1 MKNIRSLVYFRRISQ
16 ILFLLLFLFLL
27 METRLPQNVFL
38 DYSQEIAGSKDI
50 RLNYPVTFF
59 FDMDPLIWLSTTF
72 STHKW
77 LAGAGWALAIIGLTL
92 FLGRFFCSFVCPFG
106 TLHHAIGSVHPAVK
120 GKQAVSRNEK
130 TPAQRLK
137 YGLLLMVLASALFGL
152 NLAGF
157 LDPIALLFRS
167 LSVSILPAVNIG
179 IKEVFDAMAA
189 SDIKILNLFSY
200 TAEIIISPVFGFGY
214 PTYQTGF
221 VIGLI
226 VIVLLFLNRICPRFW
241 CRVLCPLG
249 ALLGLLSFKSPL
261 SLEKDQSRCTNCNK
275 CMAACQGAASPRP
288 GLKWEPAECV
298 RCFNCQNVCPEDAL
312 SFRFIR
318 QQAQKQAPDM
328 GRRAVLTGLTAGIAF
343 PLLSRLDGQIHQASD
358 PRLIRPPGSLT
369 ENRFLERCQRCGLCM
384 KACPTNVIQPALG
397 EAGIAG
403 IWTPVLSMST
413 GYCEYSCT
421 LCGSV
426 CPTGA
431 IQLITGKEKIAG
443 PIRIGS
449 AFVDRGRCL
458 PWTENG
464 ACIVCEEVCPTS
476 PKAVIFREA
485 DVAGFGTERLRM
497 KQPYV
502 NLRQCVGCGICQNKC
517 PVKGTPAIRVIASG
531 ESRSPK
537 NQILLIS

>member
-1 MKNIRSLVYFRRISQ
+1 
-16 ILFLLLFLFLL
+16 
-27 METRLPQNVFL
+27 METRLPLNVLL
-38 DYSQEIAGSKDI
+38 DYSQEIAGTKDI
-50 RLNYPVTFF
+50 RLNYPIMFF
-59 FDMDPLIWLSTTF
+59 FDMDPLTWLSTTL
-72 STHKW
+72 STHRW
-77 LAGAGWALAIIGLTL
+77 LTGAGWALAVIGLTL
-92 FLGRFFCSFVCPFG
+92 FLGRFFCSFICPFG
-106 TLHHAIGSVHPAVK
+106 TLHHAIGAFRPSAR
-120 GKQAVSRNEK
+120 GRLAISRNEK

-137 YGLLLMVLASALFGL
+137 YGLLAMVLASALFGL

-167 LSVSILPAVNIG
+167 LAVSILPAANIG
-179 IKEVFDAMAA
+179 VKEVFDAMAA
-189 SDIKILNLFSY
+189 SDIKILNLISY
-200 TAEIIISPVFGFGY
+200 SAEIIVSPVLGFGY
-214 PTYQTGF
+214 PAYQTGF
-221 VIGLI
+221 AIGLI
-226 VIVLLFLNRICPRFW
+226 VIVLLFLNRIRPRFW

-249 ALLGLLSFKSPL
+249 ALLGLLSFKSSL
-261 SLEKDQSRCTNCNK
+261 SLEKDETRCTNCNN
-275 CMAACQGAASPRP
+275 CMASCQGAASPRP
-288 GLKWEPAECV
+288 GLKWETAECV

-312 SFRFIR
+312 SFRFTRREIK
-318 QQAQKQAPDM
+318 QQGPDM
-328 GRRAVLTGLTAGIAF
+328 GRRALLTGITAGIAF
-343 PLLSRLDGQIHQASD
+343 PLLSRLDGQVHQASD

-369 ENRFLERCQRCGLCM
+369 ETRFLERCQRCGLCM

-403 IWTPVLSMST
+403 IWTPVLSMAA

-421 LCGSV
+421 LCSSV

-431 IQLITGKEKIAG
+431 IRLLSGKEKIAG

-476 PKAVIFREA
+476 PKAVVFREA
-485 DVAGFGTERLRM
+485 DVTGFGTERLRL

-517 PVKGTPAIRVIASG
+517 PVKGTPAIRVIAAG
-531 ESRSPK
+531 ETRSPN
-537 NQILLIS
+537 NQILLIY

>member
-1 MKNIRSLVYFRRISQ
+1 VKIRHLVYLRRISQ
-16 ILFLLLFLFLL
+16 VLFLLLFLFLM
-27 METRLPQNVFL
+27 METRLPANVFL
-38 DYSQEIAGSKDI
+38 DYSQEVAGPGDL
-50 RLNYPVTFF
+50 RLNYPVMFF
-59 FDMDPLIWLSTTF
+59 FDMDPLIWLSTTIA
-72 STHKW
+72 THKW
-77 LAGAGWALAIIGLTL
+77 LAGAGWALAVVGLTL
-92 FLGRFFCSFVCPFG
+92 FLGRFFCGFLCPFG
-106 TLHHAIGSVHPAVK
+106 TLHHAIGAIHPSVK
-120 GKQAVSRNEK
+120 GRRAASQNER
-130 TPAQRLK
+130 TSGHRLK
-137 YGLLLMVLASALFGL
+137 YGFLAAILVSALFGL

-167 LSVSILPAVNIG
+167 LAVSILPAANIG

-189 SDIKILNLFSY
+189 SDIKILNLLSY
-200 TAEIIISPVFGFGY
+200 SAELVVSPVLGFGY
-214 PTYQTGF
+214 PAYQTGF
-221 VIGLI
+221 AIGM
-226 VIVLLFLNRICPRFW
+226 IVLVLFFLNRILPRFW

-261 SLEKDQSRCTNCNK
+261 NLEKDEPRCTGCNK
-275 CMAACQGAASPRP
+275 CMTVCQGAASPRP
-288 GLKWEPAECV
+288 GLKWESAECV
-298 RCFNCQNVCPEDAL
+298 RCFNCQNACPEDAL

-318 QQAQKQAPDM
+318 GESGIHAPDV
-328 GRRAVLTGLTAGIAF
+328 GRRAVLTGLAAGIAF
-343 PLLSRLDGQIHQASD
+343 PLFSRLDGQIHQTSD

-369 ENRFLERCQRCGLCM
+369 EIRFLERCQRCGLCM

-403 IWTPVLSMST
+403 IWTPVLNMAT

-476 PKAVIFREA
+476 PKAVVFREA
-485 DVAGFGTERLRM
+485 DVAGFGADRLRL

-502 NLRQCVGCGICQNKC
+502 NLRQCVGCGICENKC

-537 NQILLIS
+537 SQILLFS

>member
-1 MKNIRSLVYFRRISQ
+1 VKTKHLVCLRRISQ
-16 ILFLLLFLFLL
+16 ALFLLLFLFLL
-27 METRLPQNVFL
+27 METRLSRNVFM
-38 DYSQEIAGSKDI
+38 DYSQEIAGPKDI

-59 FDMDPLIWLSTTF
+59 FDMDPLTWLSTTL

-77 LAGAGWALAIIGLTL
+77 LAGAGWALAVIGLTL
-92 FLGRFFCSFVCPFG
+92 FLGRFFCSFICPFG
-106 TLHHAIGSVHPAVK
+106 TLHHAIGAFHPSAR
-120 GKQAVSRNEK
+120 GRQALSRNDK

-137 YGLLLMVLASALFGL
+137 YGLLLMVLVSALFGL

-167 LSVSILPAVNIG
+167 LAVSILPSANIG
-179 IKEVFDAMAA
+179 VKEVFDAMAA
-189 SDIKILNLFSY
+189 SDIKILNLISY
-200 TAEIIISPVFGFGY
+200 SAEIIVSPVLGFGY
-214 PTYQTGF
+214 PAYQTGF
-221 VIGLI
+221 AIGLI
-226 VIVLLFLNRICPRFW
+226 VIVLFFLNRIRPRFW

-249 ALLGLLSFKSPL
+249 ALLGLLSFNSPL
-261 SLEKDQSRCTNCNK
+261 SLEKDETRCTDCNK

-298 RCFNCQNVCPEDAL
+298 RCFNCQNVCPEEAL
-312 SFRFIR
+312 SFRFMR
-318 QQAQKQAPDM
+318 QESRKHAPDM
-328 GRRAVLTGLTAGIAF
+328 GKRALLTGLATGIAF
-343 PLLSRLDGQIHQASD
+343 PLLSRLDGQVHQASD

-369 ENRFLERCQRCGLCM
+369 EIRFLERCQRCGLCM

-403 IWTPVLSMST
+403 IWTPVLSMAT
-413 GYCEYSCT
+413 GYCEFSCT

-431 IQLITGKEKIAG
+431 IRLITGKEKISG

-485 DVAGFGTERLRM
+485 DVAGFGTERLRL

-502 NLRQCVGCGICQNKC
+502 NLRQCVGCGICENKC

-531 ESRSPK
+531 ETRSPK
-537 NQILLIS
+537 NQILLI

>member
-1 MKNIRSLVYFRRISQ
+1 MKHLVYIRRISQ
-16 ILFLLLFLFLL
+16 VLFLLFFLFLM
-27 METRLPQNVFL
+27 MESRLPSNVFL
-38 DYSQEIAGSKDI
+38 DYSHEIAAPKDI
-50 RLNYPVTFF
+50 RLDHPVMFF
-59 FDMDPLIWLSTTF
+59 FTLDPLIWLSTAL

-77 LAGAGWALAIIGLTL
+77 LTGAGWSVALIGLTL
-92 FLGRFFCSFVCPFG
+92 FLGRFFCSFICPFG
-106 TLHHAIGSVHPAVK
+106 TLHHAIGAFRPTAR
-120 GKQAVSRNEK
+120 GRQAVSKNEK
-130 TPAQRLK
+130 ISAQRLK
-137 YGLLLMVLASALFGL
+137 YGLLTTILVSALFGL

-167 LSVSILPAVNIG
+167 LAVSVLPAANIG

-189 SDIKILNLFSY
+189 SDIKILNLISY
-200 TAEIIISPVFGFGY
+200 SAEIIISPVLGFGY
-214 PTYQTGF
+214 PSFQTG
-221 VIGLI
+221 VAIGLI
-226 VIVLLFLNRICPRFW
+226 VLFLLFLNRITPRFW

-249 ALLGLLSFKSPL
+249 ALLGLVSFKSPL
-261 SLEKDQSRCTNCNK
+261 HLEKDETRCTGCNK
-275 CMAACQGAASPRP
+275 CVAVCQGAASPMP

-298 RCFNCQNVCPEDAL
+298 RCFNCQDACPEGAL
-312 SFRFIR
+312 LFRFVR
-318 QQAQKQAPDM
+318 QKSQQHAPDM
-328 GRRAVLTGLTAGIAF
+328 GKRAVLTGLAAGISF

-358 PRLIRPPGSLT
+358 PRMIRPPGSLT
-369 ENRFLERCQRCGLCM
+369 ETRFLERCQRCGLCM

-403 IWTPVLSMST
+403 IWTPVLSMTS

-431 IQLITGKEKIAG
+431 IQLITGKEKIAS

-476 PKAVIFREA
+476 PKAVVFREA
-485 DVAGFGTERLRM
+485 DVAGFGTERLRL

-502 NLRQCVGCGICQNKC
+502 NLRQCVGCGICENKC

-531 ESRSPK
+531 ETRSPK
-537 NQILLIS
+537 NQILLEGRT

>member
-1 MKNIRSLVYFRRISQ
+1 MNIRHLVYLRRISQ
-16 ILFLLLFLFLL
+16 LLFLLFFLFLL
-27 METRLPQNVFL
+27 VETRLSRDVFQ
-38 DYSQEIAGSKDI
+38 DYSQEIAGPTDI
-50 RLNYPVTFF
+50 RLKEPVKFF
-59 FDMDPLIWLSTTF
+59 FDMDPLIWLSTML

-77 LAGAGWALAIIGLTL
+77 MAGAGWALSIVGLTL
-92 FLGRFFCSFVCPFG
+92 FLGRFFCGFICPFG
-106 TLHHAIGSVHPAVK
+106 TLHHAIGAFHPAVN
-120 GKQAVSRNEK
+120 GRQASSRNEK

-137 YGLLLMVLASALFGL
+137 YGLLVLILISTLFGL

-157 LDPIALLFRS
+157 LDPLALLFRS
-167 LSVSILPAVNIG
+167 LAVSILPAANIG
-179 IKEVFDAMAA
+179 IKEVFDVMAA
-189 SDIKILNLFSY
+189 SDIKVLNLISY
-200 TAEIIISPVFGFGY
+200 GAEIMVSPVLGFGY
-214 PTYQTGF
+214 PAYQTGF
-221 VIGLI
+221 AIGLI
-226 VIVLLFLNRICPRFW
+226 VLTLFFLNRIRPRFW

-249 ALLGLLSFKSPL
+249 ALMGLLSFKSPL
-261 SLEKDQSRCTNCNK
+261 SLEKDESRCTGCNK

-298 RCFNCQNVCPEDAL
+298 RCFNCQNICPEDAL
-312 SFRFIR
+312 LFRFSR
-318 QQAQKQAPDM
+318 QETKQQGPDM
-328 GRRAVLTGLTAGIAF
+328 GRRAVLTGLTAGVAF
-343 PLLSRLDGQIHQASD
+343 PLLSRLDGQIHQTSD
-358 PRLIRPPGSLT
+358 PLLIRPPGSLT
-369 ENRFLERCQRCGLCM
+369 ETRFLERCQRCGLCM

-403 IWTPVLSMST
+403 IWTPVLSMSN

-464 ACIVCEEVCPTS
+464 PCIVCEEVCPTS
-476 PKAVIFREA
+476 PKAVVFREA
-485 DVAGFGTERLRM
+485 DLPGFGTERLRL

-502 NLRQCVGCGICQNKC
+502 NLKQCVGCGICQNKC

-531 ESRSPK
+531 ETRSPK